1 MALIGSAVFFYGA
14 LEFSTNDGRGTG
26 RDIIGAARV
35 IDGDTIDVNGTRIR
49 FHGID
54 APEGRQSCR
63 VDGRMQRCGQRATRA
78 LANKIA
84 GRPVVCTP
92 RGRDRYKRVIAV
104 CYAGDENLNA
114 WMVAN
119 GWAMAYLRYSYSYVP
134 EELSARLSK
143 HGIWQGDFIAP
154 WDWRRGERL

>member
-1 MALIGSAVFFYGA
+1 LALIGSAAFLYVAIESAGIDILRSGPDIFGA
-14 LEFSTNDGRGTG
+14 V
-26 RDIIGAARV
+26 RV

-63 VDGRMQRCGQRATRA
+63 IEGVMQRCGDLATQA
-78 LANKIA
+78 LANKVGNRA
-84 GRPVVCTP
+84 VVCVP
-92 RGRDRYKRVIAV
+92 KDRDRYGRVVAV
-104 CYAGDENLNA
+104 CRADGENLNA

-119 GWAMAYLRYSYSYVP
+119 GWAMAYRHYSYSYVP
-134 EELSARLSK
+134 QEIAARMAK

-154 WDWRRGERL
+154 WNWRRGERL